1 MPAARSPSFSG
12 SLRFKLCVAAWAA
25 LLAGAGTS
33 GCKSNEPL
41 APADAY
47 LVFEPVV
54 DPDGTVK
61 RSAGGLPVF
70 RAVPLDDGRVG
81 ALHAA
86 LAVGFAGEVLRTDY
100 LVKQFVREA
109 EVGGHRYGA
118 DAVAEAREPTIF
130 LLAEDGPGANAAS
143 RGVGFA
149 EQGFLG
155 RIREHGH
162 AVWISAGARPSEDTA
177 LAQTLTGRLGQLL
190 AARATALGGLET
202 TAARTETTPLEE
214 ALGLGLEVIAREWR
228 TGEGPRGTLAPDAG
242 TSRQRARFA
251 DVRDNRCIYESA
263 TEGGAVEGGGPASLK
278 QPAAMIADACVSATV
293 LYRMIQSKSVG
304 RHVAPPEVY
313 TPFAKDRV
321 PPGISAAAVFGPVRN
336 ALVKCLAAWGRAVLE
351 GHAPANVIDLLRAY
365 GDLLPAEKGEALRLF
380 VVTTYGATVLPGG
393 VPGGGRD
400 EKATATL
407 SALAAE
413 VAAGRRSLTAALDD
427 AGRTPARERPA
438 VAPSGR

>member
-1 MPAARSPSFSG
+1 MPAARSHSSFG

-25 LLAGAGTS
+25 LLAGAATS
-33 GCKSNEPL
+33 GCKSDEPL

-47 LVFEPVV
+47 LVFEPVLEAG
-54 DPDGTVK
+54 GTAK
-61 RSAGGLPVF
+61 RSEGGLPVF
-70 RAVPLDDGRVG
+70 RAVPLDDARVG

-118 DAVAEAREPTIF
+118 NAVAEAREPTIF
-130 LLAEDGPGANAAS
+130 LLAEDGAGAAA

-155 RIREHGH
+155 RVREHRH
-162 AVWISAGARPSEDTA
+162 AVWISAGTTPAEDTA

-190 AARATALGGLET
+190 AARATALGGL
-202 TAARTETTPLEE
+202 AAAPKEPTPLEE

-242 TSRQRARFA
+242 TVRQRARFA
-251 DVRDNRCIYESA
+251 DVRDNRCIYASAVDSGA
-263 TEGGAVEGGGPASLK
+263 TEGSASLK
-278 QPAAMIADACVSATV
+278 EPTAMIGDACVSATI
-293 LYRMIQSKSVG
+293 LYRMIQSKAVG

-313 TPFAKDRV
+313 APFAKDRV
-321 PPGISAAAVFGPVRN
+321 PPGISAAAIFGPVRN
-336 ALVKCLAAWGRAVLE
+336 ALVKCLAAWGGAVLE
-351 GHAPANVIDLLRAY
+351 GHTPANLIDLLRAY
-365 GDLLPAEKGEALRLF
+365 GELLPAEKGEALRLF

-427 AGRTPARERPA
+427 AGRAPPARERPA
-438 VAPSGR
+438 PARPVR